1 MVVMDSR
8 VEESI
13 LRVIDSIHQNIG
25 EPLTIEDM
33 ARTAMFSKFHFTR
46 IFQRAT
52 GISPGRFLS
61 AARIAAA
68 KELLLSTSM
77 SVTEI
82 TYRVGYN
89 SVGTFSTRF
98 KSSVGLSPTA
108 YRALSGFAPRISEQD
123 RRYGRR
129 SALLRGAFVP
139 VDCAPGG
146 EASEEG
152 TVFVGLFP
160 DTIPQGIPVKCTILD
175 RPGPFQ
181 LENIP
186 EGRWYLLA
194 QCVRPGSEDILDD
207 RPPTVAMHGPIEIRP
222 GTINRALELHLRPMQ
237 LLDPPILLALLDS
250 RRKAL
255 DSAERS

>member
-1 MVVMDSR
+1 MDSR

-13 LRVIDSIHQNIG
+13 RRVIDHIHQNIG
-25 EPLTIEDM
+25 EPITIDDM

-46 IFQRAT
+46 IFQQAA

-98 KSSVGLSPTA
+98 KNSVGLSPTA
-108 YRALSGFAPRISEQD
+108 YRELSGCTPRISEQD
-123 RRYGRR
+123 PRYGRP
-129 SALLRGAFVP
+129 SALLRGHFLPAA
-139 VDCAPGG
+139 CAPGDP
-146 EASEEG
+146 APEEG

-160 DTIPQGIPVKCTILD
+160 DTIPQGIPVRCTILHC
-175 RPGPFQ
+175 PGPFQ

-222 GTINRALELHLRPMQ
+222 GTINRPLELRLRPMQ
-237 LLDPPILLALLDS
+237 LLDPPVLIALLDA
-250 RRKAL
+250 RQTAL
-255 DSAERS
+255 DSVAR